1 MTGLH
6 PDYGLTDDVRLAALQ
21 DAERFGVLQWVAKT
35 HRVGAEH
42 LQMAQGAST
51 GGADDGGGR

>member
-21 DAERFGVLQWVAKT
+21 DAERFGVQHAAET
-35 HRVGAEH
+35 HRVGVSSVYKWRKIFA
-42 LQMAQGAST
+42 AQIEEGEA
-51 GGADDGGGR
+51 